1 MKGGKD
7 RVREGIARSK
17 EGQSEGYFM
26 GRAGREKRKGA
37 SSHPTQSST
46 PIHPS
51 SVSAQRLP
59 LLHQHQ
65 LLVHLVHVRACVC
78 VCVGWQGDRDKVYEY
93 MHRTECVNV

>member
-7 RVREGIARSK
+7 RVREGIARSRG
-17 EGQSEGYFM
+17 GQSEGYFM

-65 LLVHLVHVRACVC
+65 LLVHLVHVRARVC
-78 VCVGWQGDRDKVYEY
+78 VCVLVGRG
-93 MHRTECVNV
+93 TETRSMNICTGLSV